1 MTNSKNS
8 TNNSSKSD
16 ELYAIA
22 ETSGQQFWFEVNRYY
37 DIDRLNAKEKDK
49 ITLEKVLLLKDNDSI
64 TIGKPYVKDAKIE
77 LEVVSHKRDKKILVY
92 KMRPKKKTRRKM
104 GHRQELTRVMVK
116 SIKIGKSVPKSS
128 SKKEETVK
136 KETKPKSEKSTNL
149 TILMAH
155 KKGTG
160 STRNGRDSNSKRLG
174 VKAYGGEKVTAG
186 SILIRQRGTSF
197 LPGINVGKGKDD
209 TLFALK
215 EGTVSFESIKRN
227 LRNRKRVNIVI

>member
-8 TNNSSKSD
+8 SNNSLESN

-22 ETSGQQFWFEVNRYY
+22 ETSGQQFWFEVDRYY

-49 ITLEKVLLLKDNDSI
+49 ITLEKVLLLKDKDSI
-64 TIGKPYVKDAKIE
+64 TVGKPYVKDAKIE

-116 SIKIGKSVPKSS
+116 SIKIGKNVPKSS
-128 SKKEETVK
+128 SKKETVK
-136 KETKPKSEKSTNL
+136 KETKPKSKKSTNYTL
-149 TILMAH
+149 LMAL

-215 EGTVSFESIKRN
+215 EGTVNFESIKRN
-227 LRNRKRVNIVI
+227 LRNRKRVNIIN

>member
-1 MTNSKNS
+1 MTNSKKS
-8 TNNSSKSD
+8 SNNSKNN

-49 ITLEKVLLLKDNDSI
+49 ITLEKVLLLKDKNSI

-116 SIKIGKSVPKSS
+116 SITTGKSAPKSS
-128 SKKEETVK
+128 SKKEITK
-136 KETKPKSEKSTNL
+136 KDTKPKTEKST
-149 TILMAH
+149 I
-155 KKGTG
+155 
-160 STRNGRDSNSKRLG
+160 
-174 VKAYGGEKVTAG
+174 
-186 SILIRQRGTSF
+186 
-197 LPGINVGKGKDD
+197 
-209 TLFALK
+209 
-215 EGTVSFESIKRN
+215 
-227 LRNRKRVNIVI
+227 

>member
-8 TNNSSKSD
+8 SNNTSESN

-22 ETSGQQFWFEVNRYY
+22 ETSGQQFWFEVDRYY

-49 ITLEKVLLLKDNDSI
+49 ITLEKVLVLKDKESI
-64 TIGKPYVKDAKIE
+64 TIGKPYVKDARIE

-116 SIKIGKSVPKSS
+116 SIKIGKNVPKSS

-136 KETKPKSEKSTNL
+136 KETKPKSQKSTN
-149 TILMAH
+149 
-155 KKGTG
+155 
-160 STRNGRDSNSKRLG
+160 
-174 VKAYGGEKVTAG
+174 
-186 SILIRQRGTSF
+186 
-197 LPGINVGKGKDD
+197 
-209 TLFALK
+209 
-215 EGTVSFESIKRN
+215 
-227 LRNRKRVNIVI
+227 